1 LSKPTRFTSRRIRRT
16 VRHERRHHHP
26 AAPCAGGGHP
36 QPCFTAPFC
45 PLGRRGGELTL
56 RITNEAESRALNH
69 RYRGRDYATN
79 VLSFP
84 YQEPGMLG
92 DLVLC
97 APVVAREAKAQGKP
111 LRAHW
116 AHLVIHGCLHLLGY
130 DHEQSQAAEKM
141 EKLEI
146 RILRNLGFANPY
158 L

>member
-1 LSKPTRFTSRRIRRT
+1 MSAATITLQRR
-16 VRHERRHHHP
+16 VP
-26 AAPCAGGGHP
+26 AAGIPSPASLRIFAH
-36 QPCFTAPFC
+36 AA
-45 PLGRRGGELTL
+45 LGRRGGELTL
-56 RITNEAESRALNH
+56 RITDEAESRALNH

>member
-1 LSKPTRFTSRRIRRT
+1 MSAATITLQRR
-16 VRHERRHHHP
+16 VP
-26 AAPCAGGGHP
+26 AAGIPSPASLRRFAH
-36 QPCFTAPFC
+36 AA
-45 PLGRRGGELTL
+45 LGRRGGELTL

>member
-1 LSKPTRFTSRRIRRT
+1 MSAATITLQRR
-16 VRHERRHHHP
+16 VP
-26 AAPCAGGGHP
+26 AAGIPSPASLRSFAH
-36 QPCFTAPFC
+36 AA
-45 PLGRRGGELTL
+45 LGRRGGELTL
-56 RITNEAESRALNH
+56 RITDEAESRALNH

>member
-1 LSKPTRFTSRRIRRT
+1 MSAATITLQRR
-16 VRHERRHHHP
+16 VP
-26 AAPCAGGGHP
+26 AAGIPSPGSLRRFA
-36 QPCFTAPFC
+36 QAA
-45 PLGRRGGELTL
+45 LGRRGGELTL
-56 RITNEAESRALNH
+56 RITGEEESRALNH

-84 YQEPGMLG
+84 YRERGLLG

-97 APVVAREAKAQGKP
+97 APVVTREAQQQGKAP
-111 LRAHW
+111 RAHW

-130 DHEQSQAAEKM
+130 DHEQPQAATKM

-146 RILRNLGFANPY
+146 RILRDLGFPDPY